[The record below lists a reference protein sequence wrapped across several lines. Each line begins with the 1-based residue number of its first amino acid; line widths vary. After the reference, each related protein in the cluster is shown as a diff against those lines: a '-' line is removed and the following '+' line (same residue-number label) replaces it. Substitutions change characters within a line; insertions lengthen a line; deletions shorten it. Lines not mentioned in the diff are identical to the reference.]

1 MREIVLDTETTGLD
15 PLAGHRLIEI
25 AAIELVNHL
34 PTGKRLH
41 HFLNPECDISAE
53 AFAIHGMK
61 REMLVDKPLFASIVS
76 ELLEFLGDAR
86 LIIHNAE
93 FDLNFINAEL
103 KTLGFPPIPM
113 ARALDTVQLARR
125 KFPGAPASLDA
136 LCQRFSI
143 DNTQRTLHGALLDA
157 ELLSEVYLELIGG
170 RQAVMLLDANDRSAG
185 LAVPS
190 FVLPQARKRPPRNPP
205 PHAPEAE
212 ELAAHAALLAKLK
225 NPIWLAA
232 EG

>member
-15 PLAGHRLIEI
+15 PDAGHKIIEI

-34 PTGKRLH
+34 PTGRNFH
-41 HFLNPECDISAE
+41 RYINPEREIAAE
-53 AFAIHGMK
+53 AQAIHGMK
-61 REMLVDKPLFASIVS
+61 LADLADKPVFAAIVA

-86 LIIHNAE
+86 LVIHNAE
-93 FDLNFINAEL
+93 FDVKFLNSEL
-103 KTLGFPPIPM
+103 KALGFPAIPM
-113 ARALDTVQLARR
+113 VRAVDTVQMARR

-143 DNTQRTLHGALLDA
+143 DNTHRTLHGALLDA

-170 RQAVMLLDANDRSAG
+170 RQAAMLLDAGTETGG
-185 LAVPS
+185 LIMAP
-190 FVLPQARKRPPRNPP
+190 LHARQRPPRAAR
-205 PHAPEAE
+205 PHEPTVE

-225 NPIWLAA
+225 NPLWA
-232 EG
+232 G